1 MDDMDGVDK
10 MDGIWKAWLSV
21 PRELLPQQIE
31 SVMILALFSKGDTTN
46 AQ

>member
-1 MDDMDGVDK
+1 MDGVDK
-10 MDGIWKAWLSV
+10 TVQDLESLVLV

-31 SVMILALFSKGDTTN
+31 SVTILALFSKGDTTN